1 MRIFNFN
8 ISVCRMKLFVLFG
21 TVLSCLFYFCSSVWD
36 FKTYVFGIWSLIAL
50 AVSAAA
56 IWLFKRSMNR
66 KNVGRLRFLYDLG
79 FACVNLLLLDEYL
92 GLAFRRMY
100 SDDSL
105 GYAVKASAVLII
117 GFMFL
122 GIAYLMTHREFMK
135 KVWN

>member
-8 ISVCRMKLFVLFG
+8 ISVCQVKLFVLFG
-21 TVLSCLFYFCSSVWD
+21 TVLLCLFYFCSSVWD

-56 IWLFKRSMNR
+56 IWLFKRSLSR
-66 KNVGRLRFLYDLG
+66 KNVGKLRFLYDLG

-92 GLAFRRMY
+92 GFAFRRMY

-105 GYAVKASAVLII
+105 GYAVKGSAVLII
-117 GFMFL
+117 GFIFF